1 MVILPPPFI
10 MECPVPGQGRAGRV
24 PDGSGRGKGKK
35 KPPEQGN
42 TQVADARR
50 KYDKERREGTRARLA
65 LVKNTIPCLECRSQI
80 TSRKMHF
87 RE

>member
-1 MVILPPPFI
+1 MVILSHPFI

-24 PDGSGRGKGKK
+24 PDGSGMGKEKK

-65 LVKNTIPCLECRSQI
+65 LVKNTIP
-80 TSRKMHF
+80 
-87 RE
+87 

>member
-1 MVILPPPFI
+1 MSRSGAGEGQVGFRMV
-10 MECPVPGQGRAGRV
+10 VGWVR
-24 PDGSGRGKGKK
+24 GKK

-65 LVKNTIPCLECRSQI
+65 LVKKYYTVFGKQKSKNVKKDAFPRINSVIKGKL
-80 TSRKMHF
+80 
-87 RE
+87 

>member
-1 MVILPPPFI
+1 MV
-10 MECPVPGQGRAGRV
+10 VGGVR
-24 PDGSGRGKGKK
+24 GKK

-65 LVKNTIPCLECRSQI
+65 LVKILYRVWNAEVKERQERCISEN
-80 TSRKMHF
+80 K
-87 RE
+87 

>member
-1 MVILPPPFI
+1 MV
-10 MECPVPGQGRAGRV
+10 VGWVR
-24 PDGSGRGKGKK
+24 KKK

-65 LVKNTIPCLECRSQI
+65 LVKKYYTVFGKQKSKNVKKDAFPRVNSMIKTKVMKNHENYL
-80 TSRKMHF
+80 K
-87 RE
+87 

>member
-1 MVILPPPFI
+1 MVILSHPFI
-10 MECPVPGQGRAGRV
+10 MECSVPGQGRAGRV
-24 PDGSGRGKGKK
+24 PDGSGMGKEKK

-65 LVKNTIPCLECRSQI
+65 LVKNTIPCLESRSQR
-80 TSRKMHF
+80 TLRKMHF